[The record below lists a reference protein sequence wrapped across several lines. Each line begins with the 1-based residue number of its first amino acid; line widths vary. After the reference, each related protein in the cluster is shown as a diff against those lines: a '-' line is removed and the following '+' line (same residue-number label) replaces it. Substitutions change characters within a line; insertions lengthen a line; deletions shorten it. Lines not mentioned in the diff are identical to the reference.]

1 MSPLRVAHLEG
12 AGNRFAFIES
22 ADFPDVK
29 KRAELTRHICAA
41 TGLDGAVFLAGT
53 GSDFE
58 WDFYNSDG
66 SDAEMCGN
74 AARCVGEYVHRE
86 RKDGT
91 FPLSLKTKAGV
102 VVVDRDGDDDYVVEM
117 PPLTGEREM
126 SLVVHRVPRDVLF
139 VSTGVPHIVMTS
151 DHFEKTRDLCR
162 ELRSHPDL
170 GPAGANVT
178 LVRPDGDV
186 LQAVTFERGVEN
198 FTAACGTGAVA
209 ASVWNR
215 RKNGAQV
222 SVIEM
227 PGGPLRVDL
236 TGARPRLAGP
246 AAVIK
251 EFHWP
256 QETK

>member
-1 MSPLRVAHLEG
+1 MSPLHVAHLDG

-22 ADFPDVK
+22 TEVPNANE
-29 KRAELTRHICAA
+29 RAGLTRHICAA
-41 TGLDGAVFLAGT
+41 TGLDGAVFLSGA

-66 SDAEMCGN
+66 TAAEMCGN

-86 RKDGT
+86 KKDGV
-91 FPLSLKTKAGV
+91 FPLNLKTKAGIV
-102 VVVDRDGDDDYVVEM
+102 VIDRDGEADYVVEM
-117 PPLTGEREM
+117 PPLTGEREL
-126 SLVVHRVPRDVLF
+126 SLVVHRVPHSVLF
-139 VSTGVPHIVMTS
+139 VSTGVPHVVMPSTN
-151 DHFEKTRDLCR
+151 FEKARELCR
-162 ELRSHPDL
+162 ELRAHPEL

-178 LVRPDGDV
+178 LVHPDGDA
-186 LQAVTFERGVEN
+186 LQAVTYERGVEN

-209 ASVWNR
+209 AAVWNR
-215 RKNGAQV
+215 RKHGVQA

-246 AAVIK
+246 AVIVK

-256 QETK
+256 QEKK